1 LAKREFGVYTS
12 QTAKTF
18 SGFTVI
24 FFVDRIE
31 GEGCFGL
38 PVLVPRVCKKGLRA
52 TRQNT
57 SGKSRRCE
65 RDYIK
70 LYF

>member
-1 LAKREFGVYTS
+1 VYTS

-52 TRQNT
+52 TRHNT
-57 SGKSRRCE
+57 SEIEEMRAR
-65 RDYIK
+65 
-70 LYF
+70 LYKTLFL